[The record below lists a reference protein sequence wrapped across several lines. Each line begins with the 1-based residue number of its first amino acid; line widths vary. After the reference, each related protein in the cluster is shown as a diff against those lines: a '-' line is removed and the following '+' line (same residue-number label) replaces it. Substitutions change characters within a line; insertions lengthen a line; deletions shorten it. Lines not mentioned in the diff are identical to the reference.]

1 MLNKYKKIKKKVSR
15 KTENKANVIVFN
27 KKAAN
32 LIVFKMLKNKK
43 RNQKFKEVQIIF
55 ISLYIN
61 LSFQFVFFFI
71 KSSKNKIII

>member
-1 MLNKYKKIKKKVSR
+1 MLNKYKKIENKISR

-27 KKAAN
+27 KKVAN

-61 LSFQFVFFFI
+61 FSFQFAFFFH
-71 KSSKNKIII
+71 